1 MAASTI
7 IAVASAFEVVG
18 RARQIA
24 NCADD
29 ARHHERHERQH
40 RRILVVAERQ
50 DALALHHPV
59 EPDRL
64 ERRIDLAE
72 RPGRQAGSIRP

>member
-24 NCADD
+24 NCATMP
-29 ARHHERHERQH
+29 ATTNATNAS
-40 RRILVVAERQ
+40 IGAYWLS
-50 DALALHHPV
+50 PN
-59 EPDRL
+59 DRML
-64 ERRIDLAE
+64 LLSITRSSQIGLSAGLTW
-72 RPGRQAGSIRP
+72 PNGPIRQAGSIRP